1 MFDTPLLCSSASVEQ
16 DKNTC
21 FFKVNCTS
29 TMSALVRVCVRVCL
43 GICLNYE
50 CLGGGL
56 RGLCPEWVSEV
67 IWNENVGCW
76 GGGGVWY
83 SGLPNKEM
91 DKPSLIKREE
101 EEKKESTGS
110 EVISALVSF

>member
-1 MFDTPLLCSSASVEQ
+1 M
-16 DKNTC
+16 
-21 FFKVNCTS
+21 
-29 TMSALVRVCVRVCL
+29 
-43 GICLNYE
+43 
-50 CLGGGL
+50 
-56 RGLCPEWVSEV
+56 
-67 IWNENVGCW
+67 
-76 GGGGVWY
+76 WY